1 MDLGKGGVLEMVRA
15 VIIYSI
21 MTLYQY

>member
-21 MTLYQY
+21 MILYQY